1 MGWAVLTIAGLFEVV
16 WAVGLKQ
23 TEGFTKLWPSVITIA
38 AMWISFG
45 CLSYALKTIPM
56 GNAYAVWTGI
66 GAVGVAI
73 VGFVWFNESA
83 DLKRIACIGLIVL
96 GITGLKLLYS
106 GSRVVEHAPEI
117 L

>member
-1 MGWAVLTIAGLFEVV
+1 MGWIFLIIAGLFEIV
-16 WAVGLKQ
+16 WAVTLKQ
-23 TEGFTKLWPSVITIA
+23 TEGFTKLWPSIITIA

-73 VGFVWFNESA
+73 VGIVWFNEVA
-83 DLKRIACIGLIVL
+83 DIKRIACIRLIVI
-96 GITGLKLLYS
+96 GIAGLKLLDS
-106 GSRVVEHAPEI
+106 SSTGV
-117 L
+117 

>member
-1 MGWAVLTIAGLFEVV
+1 MGLIVLAIAGLFEIV

-38 AMWISFG
+38 AVWISFG

-66 GAVGVAI
+66 GVVGVAI
-73 VGFVWFNESA
+73 AGMSA
-83 DLKRIACIGLIVL
+83 ISMLTKISKK
-96 GITGLKLLYS
+96 TLYS
-106 GSRVVEHAPEI
+106 LRLLRKG
-117 L
+117 